1 MLRKT
6 RLRNSVPG
14 FNFIL
19 MSEDPIAKFKEMQRQ
34 GWKHFAPLE
43 GLTTP
48 PAARLVKW
56 ANVRA
61 GQNVLDVGCG
71 TGVVAITAA
80 RLGAKVFAVDLTPDL
95 LERAREN
102 ASIAKFEIDF
112 REGDAEALPFDDAR
126 FDVVLS
132 QFGHMFAPRPEIAIR
147 EMLRVLKPGG
157 TIAFATWPPELLIG
171 SSFRLVSSYMPPP
184 PPGVSPPP
192 QWGDVGI
199 VRERLGTAVKDILF
213 DRACMLFPALSVRN
227 YRDHIE
233 RTAGPMLKLVEMLS
247 ASDPERLAKFR
258 REYDALIAPYFEDN
272 IVRQDYLMTRA
283 IRV

>member
-1 MLRKT
+1 MRCGK
-6 RLRNSVPG
+6 RLRNCRAS
-14 FNFIL
+14 IDWR
-19 MSEDPIAKFKEMQRQ
+19 MSEDAIARFKEAQRQ

-43 GLTTP
+43 ALTTP
-48 PAARLVKW
+48 AAARLVKF

-80 RLGAKVFAVDLTPDL
+80 RIGANVRGVDLTPEL

-102 ASIAKFEIDF
+102 ARIANVEIDF
-112 REGDAEALPFDDAR
+112 REGDAEALRFDDVA

-132 QFGHMFAPRPEIAIR
+132 QFGHMFAPRPDVAVA
-147 EMLRVLKPGG
+147 EMLRVLKSGG

-171 SSFRLVSSYMPPP
+171 SSFSLVGRYMPPP

-192 QWGDVGI
+192 QWGNPNI
-199 VRERLGTAVKDILF
+199 VRERLGNAVSEIVF
-213 DRACMLFPALSVRN
+213 DRNRMEVPALSVQN

-233 RTAGPMLKLVEMLS
+233 RTAGPMLKLIELLS
-247 ASDPERLAKFR
+247 GCDPARLMQFR
-258 REYDALIAPYFEDN
+258 REYDALIAAYFEDN
-272 IVRQDYLMTRA
+272 VVRQDYLLTRA
-283 IRV
+283 TKI